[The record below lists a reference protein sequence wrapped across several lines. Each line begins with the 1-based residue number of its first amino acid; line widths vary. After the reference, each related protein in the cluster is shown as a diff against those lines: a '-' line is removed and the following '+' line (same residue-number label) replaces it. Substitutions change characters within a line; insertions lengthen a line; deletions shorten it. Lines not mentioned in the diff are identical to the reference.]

1 MANATPSFA
10 GQINGAGDE
19 LALFLKIW
27 SGEVLTAFEQATAF
41 LGRAMERTISSG
53 KTAQFPATGRTTAS
67 YHTPGTEITGQTIDG
82 NEKTIGIDG
91 LLISD
96 VFLANI
102 DEAMS
107 HFDVRGEYTKQ
118 LGYALG
124 KQYDINVATKFL
136 LAARSTAAVT
146 GLPDGLKQ
154 IAASAATAGNAGAN
168 ALVSA
173 ILACAQRLD
182 ENSVPEQDRYIF
194 LRPAQ
199 YWNLFNADKIT
210 NRDFTQ
216 GSGND
221 NGSIVNGKI
230 MMIGGIPVVKALNIP
245 STNVTTG
252 LATYQ
257 GDFSTTVGIVAHKS
271 AVGTVKLLDLATE
284 SAYDVRR
291 QGTLIVSKYAVGH
304 DVLRCEA
311 ACEIATA

>member
-10 GQINGAGDE
+10 GQINGTGDQ

-41 LGRAMERTISSG
+41 LGRAAERTISSG
-53 KTAQFPATGRTTAS
+53 KTAQFPATGRAVAS
-67 YHTPGTEITGQTIDG
+67 YHTPGAEITGQTIDG

-91 LLISD
+91 LLKAD
-96 VFLANI
+96 VFLASI

-107 HFDVRGEYTKQ
+107 HFDVRVEYTKQ
-118 LGYALG
+118 LGYALA
-124 KQYDINVATKFL
+124 KQYDINVATKFIQ
-136 LAARSTAAVT
+136 AARATAAVT
-146 GLPDGLKQ
+146 GLPDGLSLVS
-154 IAASAATAGNAGAN
+154 ASSATAGNTGAN
-168 ALVSA
+168 ALVNA

-182 ENSVPEQDRYIF
+182 ENSVPEPDRYIF

-210 NRDFTQ
+210 NRDFTP
-216 GSGND
+216 GAGND
-221 NGSIVNGKI
+221 NGSVVNGKI

-245 STNVTTG
+245 STDVTTG

-257 GDFSTTVGIVAHKS
+257 GDYSTTVGIVAHKS
-271 AVGTVKLLDLATE
+271 AVGTVKLMSLATE
-284 SAYDVRR
+284 SQYDVRR

-311 ACEIATA
+311 ACEIKTS